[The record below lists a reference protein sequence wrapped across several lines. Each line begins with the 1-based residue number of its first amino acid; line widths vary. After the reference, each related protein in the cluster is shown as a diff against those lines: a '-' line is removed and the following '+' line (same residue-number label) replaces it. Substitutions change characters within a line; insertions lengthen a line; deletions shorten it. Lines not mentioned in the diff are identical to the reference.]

1 MKTKLG
7 FVVALTCA
15 LSAGCGSESTETGTG
30 SLAIRVT
37 GEDAAKTG
45 FPVQEDSETIA
56 FADGW
61 SLEFAKFLISFGSVN
76 VQGADGKVAIGSS
89 ETYIADLHAEDASL
103 PEFGGLAARR
113 WERFGFEVKAPD
125 ATTKVLGTI
134 DDADVQTMVTGK
146 YNYWIEGTATK
157 GAESVEFAWGIGNPT
172 KNANCTNGLDN
183 TDGVIIRSNATTEA
197 EITIHVE
204 HLFWDTLG
212 SEMASL
218 RFDAIA
224 AVAGVDKKVTTD
236 EITMQSLADLKDANG
251 MPLVDGAGMPV
262 VYNPGSV
269 PLTSQDLLSFIRA
282 SSSSMAHLNGEG
294 LCTITGL

>member
-1 MKTKLG
+1 MKTKMG
-7 FVVALTCA
+7 FVVALV
-15 LSAGCGSESTETGTG
+15 SAMSIGCGLEPTEEGTG

-45 FPVQEDSETIA
+45 FPVDDDGEMIA

-61 SLEFAKFLISFGSVN
+61 SIQFTKFLFSFGAIDVK
-76 VQGADGKVAIGSS
+76 GADGAVGISSS
-89 ETYIADLHAEDASL
+89 EKYIADLHLGDGSV
-103 PEFGGLAARR
+103 PEFGALAARR
-113 WERFGFEVKAPD
+113 WESFSFQVTPAD
-125 ATTKVLGTI
+125 ATAKVLGTI
-134 DDADVQTMVTGK
+134 DEAAVQPMVTGK
-146 YNYWIEGTATK
+146 FNYWIEGTATK
-157 GAESVEFAWGIGNPT
+157 GAESVDFAWGIANPT

-183 TDGVIIRSNATTEA
+183 TDGVVIRSNATTEA

-212 SEMASL
+212 TEGASL

-224 AVAGVDKKVTTD
+224 AVAGADKKVTTE
-236 EITMQSLADLKDANG
+236 EIATQSLADLKDANG
-251 MPLVDGAGMPV
+251 MPLMDGSGMPV

-269 PLTSQDLLSFIRA
+269 PLKSQDLLAFIQA

-294 LCTITGL
+294 LCTISGL